1 MITVAGPMIQ
11 ILTAYTADSFTV
23 LFAQHT
29 KRPVHQNLAVD
40 QLIHIQ
46 VISMYIRAFIERF
59 PSFLFGKIHVDFL
72 LKIKLKLYR
81 NFLQATSAGNQNR
94 KIHLALY

>member
-29 KRPVHQNLAVD
+29 KRPVHQNLAAD

-59 PSFLFGKIHVDFL
+59 PSFFFSVRFMSIFF
-72 LKIKLKLYR
+72 KIKLKLYR
-81 NFLQATSAGNQNR
+81 TSSSNVR
-94 KIHLALY
+94 RESES